1 MLHAYLYREWMLFAR
16 SPLDLGLSLLPPLV
30 TLLFLG
36 VGLAGSI
43 GSIQGIPYLTFIL
56 PGIAMMSLTTSIM
69 NVASRTFNEGYSPML
84 REVLSLPGR
93 RGTYVAAKLLFAT
106 FLASAQGLVFLM
118 VGSLA
123 YGLPLTP
130 TNIVLSCCAL
140 FLVSLTLSGIFISL
154 AVLIKDMA
162 KFIVLSNVL
171 GQVLIWGS
179 TIFAPSENMPLALQI
194 LSYVN
199 PLSYGSDLL
208 RHMLLNVTSQSVTVF
223 PFGAWLLLCTAGLL
237 FGISA
242 SRLLSK
248 RVGLSI

>member
-16 SPLDLGLSLLPPLV
+16 SHLDLGLSLLPPLV

-56 PGIAMMSLTTSIM
+56 PGIAVMSLTTSIM

-93 RGTYVAAKLLFAT
+93 RATYVAAKLLFAT
-106 FLASAQGLVFLM
+106 LLSSAQGLVFLI

-123 YGLPLTP
+123 YGLSLTIAN
-130 TNIVLSCCAL
+130 TMLACLAL
-140 FLVSLTLSGIFISL
+140 VLVSLTLSGIFISL
-154 AVLIKDMA
+154 AVLMKDMA
-162 KFIVLSNVL
+162 KFIVTSNVL

-179 TIFAPSENMPLALQI
+179 TIFAPSENMPTALQV
-194 LSYVN
+194 LSYAN

-208 RHMLLNVTSQSVTVF
+208 RHMLLDVPTQGVTAFPVAAWTVLF
-223 PFGAWLLLCTAGLL
+223 TAGIL